1 MPYGY
6 FVSLLIAALLIGVAL
21 RPLRRPRRL
30 GIAAYMVGLPA
41 QEWPVLFGVL
51 VTLSTVQAIVADGL
65 LATPVGWVALSVAV
79 LLLAGVAVLIA
90 RAGMGRRAVADA
102 LGIDLPA
109 HRWARVLWPVP
120 LRPRSIVRTPNL
132 AYGHDHPRQRLDV
145 YRRRDAVGPAPTLLY
160 LHGGGYF
167 FGSKHWECRSLW
179 YRLAARGWTV
189 VSADYG
195 LRPKVT
201 FPGHLIDAER
211 ALAWCRLHGPDH
223 GVDPARIAMGGSS
236 AGAHLAVLTA
246 LSGDDPA
253 LRPGFED
260 ADPGVQAVVGLYGYY
275 GAYYDYPP
283 GRLPL
288 SDPLALPADDLPPTL
303 LVHGTYDTYTPVESE
318 RALVQHLRADSPSPV
333 MTVEL
338 PGAQH
343 GFDIL
348 ASDRFEAVET
358 AIERFLVA
366 ELEPQRAG

>member
-21 RPLRRPRRL
+21 RPPRRPRRL

-51 VTLSTVQAIVADGL
+51 VTLSTLQAIVADGL
-65 LATPVGWVALSVAV
+65 LATPVGWVALSVA
-79 LLLAGVAVLIA
+79 LLLL
-90 RAGMGRRAVADA
+90 AGMGRRAVADA

-167 FGSKHWECRSLW
+167 SGSKHGECRSLW

-236 AGAHLAVLTA
+236 AGAHLAVLIRHP
-246 LSGDDPA
+246 G
-253 LRPGFED
+253 LRPVRGRGD
-260 ADPGVQAVVGLYGYY
+260 RHRAVPRGRA
-275 GAYYDYPP
+275 GAPAHRLIAPP
-283 GRLPL
+283 ARVARLPGI
-288 SDPLALPADDLPPTL
+288 TQK
-303 LVHGTYDTYTPVESE
+303 G
-318 RALVQHLRADSPSPV
+318 
-333 MTVEL
+333 
-338 PGAQH
+338 
-343 GFDIL
+343 
-348 ASDRFEAVET
+348 
-358 AIERFLVA
+358 
-366 ELEPQRAG
+366 